1 MYQDARA
8 VFKVLFLKDIIV
20 LESIVRSLI
29 FTLIVKVVEKDLK
42 KLMENVLFKVKDF
55 AQRVNN
61 LIQLDFYANL
71 SKQETVLMLI
81 LKIQKN
87 AINVKTDFF

>member
-29 FTLIVKVVEKDLK
+29 FTLIVKVAEKDLK
-42 KLMENVLFKVKDF
+42 RLMENVLFKVKDF

-61 LIQLDFYANL
+61 LIQLDFYASL
-71 SKQETVLMLI
+71 SRQETVPMLI

-87 AINVKTDFF
+87 AINVKVDFF